1 MEIMEKLQEIL
12 DEVMEEVEGEN
23 VAVGGG
29 ILSGDVT
36 REQVRTAVKLG
47 LVFLGHEDVSE
58 GIINLLVNYH
68 MALCTAQYKLAVAEE
83 TLKFFEDS
91 LAVIASLGDSI
102 VAVTDDFL
110 EVEEE

>member
-1 MEIMEKLQEIL
+1 MEIMENLQEIL

-36 REQVRTAVKLG
+36 SEQVRTAVKLG
-47 LVFLGHEDVSE
+47 LVLLGQEDVSE
-58 GIINLLVNYH
+58 DIINLLVNYH
-68 MALCTAQYKLAVAEE
+68 IGLCTAQYKLAVAEE
-83 TLKFFEDS
+83 TLKVFEDS

-102 VAVTDDFL
+102 VAVTGDLL